1 MQIIMDGP
9 SGPKVVEVDFAD
21 LGEKELRVYAQ
32 IGIVEA
38 REELK
43 KRIGFDPYK
52 AIEDYTPDDLKFFMN
67 WEKNKDS
74 QDQDKIVVESSDEGS
89 NE

>member
-9 SGPKVVEVDFAD
+9 SGPQVVEVDFAN
-21 LGEKELRVYAQ
+21 LGEQELRVYAQ

-43 KRIGFDPYK
+43 KRIGFDPFK
-52 AIEDYTPDDLKFFMN
+52 VIEDYGPDDLEFFMN
-67 WEKNKDS
+67 WEKN
-74 QDQDKIVVESSDEGS
+74 QDAQKQDKIIVESSDEGS

>member
-9 SGPKVVEVDFAD
+9 SGPKAVEVNFAD
-21 LGEKELRVYAQ
+21 LGEKEIRVYAQ
-32 IGIVEA
+32 IGILEA

-52 AIEDYTPDDLKFFMN
+52 AIEDYTPDDLEFFIT
-67 WEKNKDS
+67 WEKN
-74 QDQDKIVVESSDEGS
+74 QDAQNQNKIVEESSDEVS
-89 NE
+89 N